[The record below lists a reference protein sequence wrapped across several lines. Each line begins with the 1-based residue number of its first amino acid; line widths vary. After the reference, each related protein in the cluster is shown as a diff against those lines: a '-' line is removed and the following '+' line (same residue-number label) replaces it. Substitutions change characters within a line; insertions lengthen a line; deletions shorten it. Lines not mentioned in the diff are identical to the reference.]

1 MKRPKLGE
9 NWNSETLILLK
20 IKIVC
25 FFVILKIKM
34 HYSKNIL
41 KTTLKKME
49 RLKKMVV
56 FSVLIIVMIL
66 VCDFL
71 ATLW

>member
-1 MKRPKLGE
+1 MSP
-9 NWNSETLILLK
+9 
-20 IKIVC
+20 
-25 FFVILKIKM
+25 F
-34 HYSKNIL
+34 KNVL
-41 KTTLKKME
+41 NTTPKKMGSPDP
-49 RLKKMVV
+49 MIV